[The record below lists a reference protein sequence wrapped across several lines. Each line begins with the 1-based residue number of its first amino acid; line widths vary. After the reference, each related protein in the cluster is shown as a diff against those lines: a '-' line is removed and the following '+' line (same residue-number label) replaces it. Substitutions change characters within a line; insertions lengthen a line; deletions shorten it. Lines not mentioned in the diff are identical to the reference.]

1 MTNIHDK
8 KLSAANGFGAYA
20 SALCCVIVGYL
31 ADNIDD
37 DMTYPLICRSNIIL
51 IVESRLYLCVI
62 FSRFNIATI
71 HVNNVYLPS

>member
-37 DMTYPLICRSNIIL
+37 DMTYPPLICRSNIIL

-62 FSRFNIATI
+62 FSRLI
-71 HVNNVYLPS
+71 LPPST